1 MTNTNNNHKR
11 GNPRRKEVG
20 KTGGHKSSHGS
31 SHSRTRKPGGKSPKS
46 GGKPHGGQSNKPIPE
61 VGPNDIRIIPLGGV
75 EEVGRNMTAIETAN
89 DLIIVDAG
97 FQFTDE
103 DTPGIDYILPN
114 IQYLEERKDKIR
126 GLFVT
131 HGHLDHIGALPYII
145 GKIGNPPIY
154 TREFGRLMIQKRQD
168 EFPDLPKLDIREI
181 TGKEEVKL
189 KDFKLKFFVVD
200 HSIPDAVGI
209 IIETPYGDIVTTGD
223 VKIDH
228 VDGVPTQR
236 EFDTYGIFKDR
247 NVLLLM
253 LDSTN
258 IENPGFSLPESKV
271 LENVDAI
278 MSKTKGRMI
287 IATFAS
293 QVDRI
298 VGFIGLAEKYN
309 RKVVMEGRSMKSNM
323 EIAKQIGLVKS
334 KNIISINEMDEY
346 PPEKMMI
353 LATGAQG
360 EEFAAL
366 MRMANNT
373 HRNIKLQPNDTIL
386 LSSSIIPG
394 NEKSIT
400 KLKDN
405 LYRHEARI
413 VTYRESDI
421 HASGHGNRGEL
432 KWIHEQIPYKFFMPI
447 HGHHYMLRIHAD
459 MAKEDMKVPK
469 ENVVIPDNGSI
480 VEIQNSGE
488 KIVIRKDVEAPSGL
502 MMVDGFEIG
511 DKHEIVIRDR
521 HLLSEDGF
529 VVVVATVNTRTGKL
543 RKSPDIISRGFI
555 YLRDNQD
562 LLDQSRLI
570 IKKSVETSVAGQH
583 PINFE
588 YVKKEVTDDLRK
600 FLFQQTAKN
609 PIVIPVV
616 LGV

>member
-11 GNPRRKEVG
+11 GNPRRKEVV
-20 KTGGHKSSHGS
+20 KTGGHKSSHGP
-31 SHSRTRKPGGKSPKS
+31 SHSRTRKPGGKTSKP
-46 GGKPHGGQSNKPIPE
+46 GGRPHGGQNNKPIPE

-75 EEVGRNMTAIETAN
+75 EEVGRNMTVVETAN
-89 DLIIVDAG
+89 DIVLIDAG

-114 IQYLEERKDKIR
+114 IKYLEDKKDKIR

-131 HGHLDHIGALPYII
+131 HGHLDHIGALPYIMER
-145 GKIGNPPIY
+145 IGNPPVY
-154 TREFGRLMIQKRQD
+154 TREFGRMMIQKRQE
-168 EFPDLPKLDIREI
+168 EFPHLANLTIKEIKGTERIAYKDLK
-181 TGKEEVKL
+181 VQ
-189 KDFKLKFFVVD
+189 FFVVD
-200 HSIPDAVGI
+200 HSIPDAIGL
-209 IIETPYGDIVTTGD
+209 IIETPYGDIATTGD

-228 VDGVPTQR
+228 VDGVPTKK

-247 NVLLLM
+247 NILLLM

-258 IENPGFSLPESKV
+258 IENPGFSLPEAKV
-271 LENVDAI
+271 VENVDAI
-278 MSKTKGRMI
+278 MSKTKGRLI
-287 IATFAS
+287 IAMFAS
-293 QVDRI
+293 NIDRMI
-298 VGFIGLAEKYN
+298 EFIKLAEKYN
-309 RKVVMEGRSMKSNM
+309 KKVVMEGRSMKANM

-334 KNIISINEMDEY
+334 KDFISIGEMADY
-346 PPEKMMI
+346 PPERLLI

-373 HRNIKLQPNDTIL
+373 HRNIKLEPSDTIL

-394 NEKSIT
+394 NEKPIT

-405 LYRHEARI
+405 LYRHQAQI
-413 VTYRESDI
+413 ITYRDSDI
-421 HASGHGNRGEL
+421 HASGHGNREEL
-432 KWIHEQIPYKFFMPI
+432 RWIHEQVPYKFFMPI
-447 HGHHYMLRIHAD
+447 HGHHYMLRMHAD
-459 MAKEDMKVPK
+459 MAKRDLKVPK

-480 VEIQNSGE
+480 VEIQDSGQ
-488 KIVIRKDVEAPSGL
+488 KIVIREDVEAPSDL

>member
-1 MTNTNNNHKR
+1 MNSKKNKSR
-11 GNPRRKEVG
+11 KPRRSNR
-20 KTGGHKSSHGS
+20 KSSGKRNSKSSKIKGGS
-31 SHSRTRKPGGKSPKS
+31 E
-46 GGKPHGGQSNKPIPE
+46 IPE
-61 VGPNDIRIIPLGGV
+61 IKGDDIRIVPLGGV
-75 EEVGRNMTAIETAN
+75 EEVGKNMTVIETAE
-89 DLIIVDAG
+89 DLIIIDAG

-103 DTPGIDYILPN
+103 DSPGIDYILPN
-114 IQYLEERKDKIR
+114 IKYLEERKDKIR

-145 GKIGNPPIY
+145 GKIGNPPVY
-154 TREFGRLMIQKRQD
+154 TREFGELMILKRQD
-168 EFPDLPKLDIREI
+168 EFPDMPKLNIKRVRGNE
-181 TGKEEVKL
+181 KVKL
-189 KDFKLKFFVVD
+189 KSLSLKFFIVD
-200 HSIPDAVGI
+200 HSIPDAMGI
-209 IIETPYGDIVTTGD
+209 IIETPHGDIVTTGD

-228 VDGVPTQR
+228 VDEDPTDK
-236 EFDTYGIFKDR
+236 EKETYGIFKDR

-271 LENVDAI
+271 VENVDKI

-287 IATFAS
+287 IAAFAS

-298 VGFIGLAEKYN
+298 VEFLKLSEKYN
-309 RKVVMEGRSMKSNM
+309 RKVVIEGRSMKANM

-334 KNIISINEMDEY
+334 KNIISIKEMENY
-346 PPEKMMI
+346 PPERILI

-373 HRNIKLQPNDTIL
+373 HRNIKLKPDDTIL
-386 LSSSIIPG
+386 LSASIIPG

-413 VTYRESDI
+413 ITYLESDI

-432 KWIHEQIPYKFFMPI
+432 RWIHEQVPYKFFMPI
-447 HGHHYMLRIHAD
+447 HGHHYMLRMHAD
-459 MAKEDMKVPK
+459 MAVDDLGVSK
-469 ENVVIPDNGSI
+469 ENIVIPDNGSI
-480 VEIQNSGE
+480 VEIQDKGK
-488 KIVIRKDVEAPSGL
+488 KIVKLDKAEAPSDL

-521 HLLSEDGF
+521 QLLAEDGF
-529 VVVVATVNTRTGKL
+529 VVIVATINTRTGKL

-570 IKKSVETSVAGQH
+570 IKKSVEGSIKGQH

-588 YVKKEVTDDLRK
+588 YVKKEVTDDVRR
-600 FLFQQTAKN
+600 FLHQQTAKN
-609 PIVIPVV
+609 PVVIPVI

>member
-1 MTNTNNNHKR
+1 MTSNNKNRNTRKNNSHSGKKGGGKGSGSSRHSGKKSGNSKR
-11 GNPRRKEVG
+11 GHGKGGRKN
-20 KTGGHKSSHGS
+20 SSE
-31 SHSRTRKPGGKSPKS
+31 KK
-46 GGKPHGGQSNKPIPE
+46 IPE
-61 VGPNDIRIIPLGGV
+61 VAPGDIRIVLLGGV
-75 EEVGRNMTAIETAN
+75 EEVGRNMTVIETKN

-114 IQYLEERKDKIR
+114 IKYLDDKKDKIR
-126 GLFVT
+126 GLFIT

-145 GKIGNPPIY
+145 DRIGNPPIY
-154 TREFGRLMIQKRQD
+154 TREFGRLMIQKRQS
-168 EFPDLPKLDIREI
+168 EFPDMPPLDIHEVR
-181 TGKEEVKL
+181 GNEEVRL
-189 KDFKLKFFVVD
+189 NDFNLKFFVVD
-200 HSIPDAVGI
+200 HSIPDAMGI
-209 IIETPYGDIVTTGD
+209 IVETPYGDIVTTGD

-228 VDGVPTQR
+228 VDGTPTKR
-236 EFDTYGIFKDR
+236 EFETYGIFKDR
-247 NVLLLM
+247 NVLLLT

-258 IENPGFSLPESKV
+258 IENPGFSLPEAKV
-271 LENVDAI
+271 IENVDKI
-278 MSKTKGRMI
+278 MGKTSGRMI

-298 VGFIGLAEKYN
+298 VGFIELAEKYN

-323 EIAKQIGLVKS
+323 EIAKKIGLIKS
-334 KNIISINEMDEY
+334 QEIISINEMKDY
-346 PPEKMMI
+346 PPNKILI

-373 HRNIKLQPNDTIL
+373 HRQIKLRPDDTVL

-413 VTYRESDI
+413 ITYLESDI
-421 HASGHGNRGEL
+421 HASGHGNKGEL
-432 KWIHEQIPYKFFMPI
+432 KWIHEQVPYKFFMPI

-459 MAKEDMKVPK
+459 MAVDELGIPK

-480 VEIQNSGE
+480 VEIQDEGK
-488 KIVIRKDVEAPSGL
+488 KIVHRKDIEAPSDL

-521 HLLSEDGF
+521 QLLSEDGF
-529 VVVVATVNTRTGKL
+529 VVVVATINARSGKL
-543 RKSPDIISRGFI
+543 RKSPDIISRGFV

-562 LLDQSRLI
+562 LLDRSRLI
-570 IKKSVETSVAGQH
+570 IKKSVEGNVEGQH

-588 YVKKEVTDDLRK
+588 YVKKQVTDDLRK
-600 FLFQQTAKN
+600 FLHRETAKN
-609 PIVIPVV
+609 PIVIPVI

>member
-1 MTNTNNNHKR
+1 MTNTNNNNHKR

-20 KTGGHKSSHGS
+20 KPKRNQKPQSS
-31 SHSRTRKPGGKSPKS
+31 SHSRKPVGRSPQRTGSSS
-46 GGKPHGGQSNKPIPE
+46 GGKQSKPIPE
-61 VGPNDIRIIPLGGV
+61 VGPNDIRIVPLGGV
-75 EEVGRNMTAIETAN
+75 EEVGRNMTVVETAN
-89 DLIIVDAG
+89 DIILIDAG

-114 IQYLEERKDKIR
+114 IKYLEDKKDKIR

-131 HGHLDHIGALPYII
+131 HGHLDHIGALPYIMER
-145 GKIGNPPIY
+145 IGNPPLY
-154 TREFGRLMIQKRQD
+154 TREFGRMMIQKRQE
-168 EFPDLPKLDIREI
+168 EFPHLANLTIKEIKGTEKIAYKDLK
-181 TGKEEVKL
+181 VQ
-189 KDFKLKFFVVD
+189 FFVVD
-200 HSIPDAVGI
+200 HSIPDAIGL
-209 IIETPYGDIVTTGD
+209 IIETPYGDIATTGD

-228 VDGVPTQR
+228 VDGVPTKK
-236 EFDTYGIFKDR
+236 EFETYGIFKDR

-258 IENPGFSLPESKV
+258 IENPGFSLPEAKV
-271 LENVDAI
+271 VENVDKI
-278 MSKTKGRMI
+278 MKEVRGRLIIAMFASNIDRMI
-287 IATFAS
+287 E
-293 QVDRI
+293 
-298 VGFIGLAEKYN
+298 FIKLAEKYN
-309 RKVVMEGRSMKSNM
+309 KKVVMEGRSMKSNM

-334 KNIISINEMDEY
+334 KDFISIGEIADY
-346 PPEKMMI
+346 PPERLLI

-373 HRNIKLQPNDTIL
+373 HRNIKLEPSDTIL

-394 NEKSIT
+394 NEKPIT

-405 LYRHEARI
+405 LYRHQAQI
-413 VTYRESDI
+413 ITYRDSDI
-421 HASGHGNRGEL
+421 HASGHGNREEL
-432 KWIHEQIPYKFFMPI
+432 KWIHEQVPYKFFMPI
-447 HGHHYMLRIHAD
+447 HGHHYMLRMHAD
-459 MAKEDMKVPK
+459 MAKREMKVPK
-469 ENVVIPDNGSI
+469 ENIVIPDNGSI
-480 VEIQNSGE
+480 VEIQDSGQ
-488 KIVIRKDVEAPSGL
+488 KIVIRKDVEAPSDL

-609 PIVIPVV
+609 PIVIPVI